1 MNLFEVTNYIKSE
14 LTLLGVQQED
24 ITQSSS
30 NADIANTA
38 GVITYLLTSDSK
50 NQTVRTIGGASSVL
64 AFIYGSSERRKSNKV
79 RKLHKQNIL
88 NLVDYMSYFDCQ
100 IIHNE
105 KDVLRIREF

>member
-50 NQTVRTIGGASSVL
+50 I
-64 AFIYGSSERRKSNKV
+64 
-79 RKLHKQNIL
+79 KLLEQ
-88 NLVDYMSYFDCQ
+88 LVGLLLF
-100 IIHNE
+100 
-105 KDVLRIREF
+105 

>member
-1 MNLFEVTNYIKSE
+1 MNLFEVTSYMKTE
-14 LTLLGVQQED
+14 LTILGVQQED

-64 AFIYGSSERRKSNKV
+64 ALIYGSSERRKSNKV
-79 RKLHKQNIL
+79 RKLQKQNIL
-88 NLVDYMSYFDCQ
+88 NLVDFQ
-100 IIHNE
+100 
-105 KDVLRIREF
+105 